1 MVRSYPVL
9 LFATLL
15 LSTLWGCKQ
24 STEVLDRHTQVYE
37 VSGTIVATDPKRN
50 EITLQHGAI
59 PGFMEAM
66 TMPYRIFPG
75 TVVSELHPGDRIRA
89 RLQVDKSDDGDYHNA
104 RLDEIAVLAQS
115 RPSFKPTSNYHVP
128 TPGDAVPDF
137 KLVDQSNKPVQLSHY
152 QGKALLI
159 TFIYTRCPMNDF
171 CPKMSRNFAA
181 IDKALRSDPKLYA
194 QSALLSISFD
204 PAYDK
209 PEVLRAYGATYT
221 GQQGF
226 EHWKFAAPVGDALK
240 PVEEYFNLGAT
251 QDDANSITHSLST
264 VLIGP
269 DGKIAAWYPGSEWTP
284 EEVTAKMR
292 SLVQPSTQQAVAG
305 SHS

>member
-1 MVRSYPVL
+1 MVRRYPVRV
-9 LFATLL
+9 FGSLL
-15 LSTLWGCKQ
+15 LSMMLWGCKH
-24 STEVLDRHTQVYE
+24 STEVLDRHTQIYE
-37 VSGTIVATDPKRN
+37 LSGTVVATNPERF

-66 TMPYRIFPG
+66 TMPYHMSS
-75 TVVSELHPGDRIRA
+75 VSAINELHPGDRIRA
-89 RLQVDKSDDGDYHNA
+89 RLQVDKSDDGDYTNA
-104 RLDEIAVLAQS
+104 RLDEIAVLAQAK
-115 RPSFKPTSNYHVP
+115 PSVKPSSQYHVP
-128 TPGDAVPDF
+128 TPGDPVPDF
-137 KLVDQSNKPVQLSHY
+137 KLVDQSNKPVQLNSYH
-152 QGKALLI
+152 GKALLV
-159 TFIYTRCPMNDF
+159 TFIYTRCPMDDF

-181 IDKALRSDPKLYA
+181 IDKALRADPGLYA
-194 QSALLSISFD
+194 HSALLSISFD

-226 EHWKFAAPVGDALK
+226 DHWRFAAPVGDALK

-292 SLVQPSTQQAVAG
+292 SLVQPSAAG
-305 SHS
+305 ARS